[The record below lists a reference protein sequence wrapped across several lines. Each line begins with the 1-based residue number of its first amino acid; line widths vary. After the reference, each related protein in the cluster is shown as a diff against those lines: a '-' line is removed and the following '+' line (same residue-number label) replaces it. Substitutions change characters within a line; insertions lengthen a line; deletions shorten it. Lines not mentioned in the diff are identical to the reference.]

1 MTICNSV
8 IHIVYIVNTC
18 INNDYEVLIKLN
30 TCDCCFFSVN
40 PAIRN
45 LYISNLEFY
54 KNYLLELEMGL
65 PIISAIS

>member
-18 INNDYEVLIKLN
+18 INNDYEVLIKLD
-30 TCDCCFFSVN
+30 TCDCYLFSVN

-45 LYISNLEFY
+45 SNLEFY